1 MLLDP
6 ESKAWAVVRVFLGTA
21 QIIAAMTT
29 VILYFQVG
37 QNWLTE
43 TGLGVTLLLLLL
55 SRLLYGGSR
64 RKRSVS
70 EETRE
75 E

>member
-1 MLLDP
+1 MLVDP
-6 ESKAWAVVRVFLGTA
+6 KNKAWAVVRVFLGTA

-55 SRLLYGGSR
+55 SRLLYGGNR
-64 RKRSVS
+64 RKMSAS